1 MSEPRPRTEA
11 GRRLADEIYATYRVQ
26 LICDAEDEASA
37 LDRAALVAAV
47 EGLPRETLDYRN
59 GISRAAVL
67 ALLDAPAAPTLDQLR
82 IARAEFVGKVWID
95 SILAAPSLHATGMSH
110 PVAMVLAALA
120 GETDPVQCGLAPEFH
135 ESFNALADLLE
146 AR

>member
-37 LDRAALVAAV
+37 LDRAWQRVEKALPEGWHIRLQGGSVV
-47 EGLPRETLDYRN
+47 EGPGFSTAE
-59 GISRAAVL
+59 AWAPL
-67 ALLDAPAAPTLDQLR
+67 ADDAMQEFGDTPAA
-82 IARAEFVGKVWID
+82 
-95 SILAAPSLHATGMSH
+95 
-110 PVAMVLAALA
+110 AL
-120 GETDPVQCGLAPEFH
+120 
-135 ESFNALADLLE
+135 NALADLLE